1 MNYTK
6 NTVDEIISNVE
17 TQDADLKTAFLAGV
31 TKCLGSLQLFKAN
44 KYALEYE
51 FKTEELCMEV
61 YGLLKEVFDVELEL
75 GFKTTEPRIYTI
87 NVSGEF
93 ANSILKTMGLT
104 HYENGELI
112 IEDNTKYVENISN
125 LEKAKSYIQGVFVS
139 NGSVY
144 FPEGVDDNA
153 GYHVELVFSE
163 DYYAKAIQGMLQKCG
178 ISLSYLDRESSY
190 SIYGKSYQ
198 VVSDMLAFVRA
209 SNAVLD
215 LSDINVNRE
224 VNNNLN
230 RENNFQMANL
240 DKTIT
245 ASSKHIYAIELL
257 DKNIGIDNLD
267 EKMAKVCHARLEN
280 HDASLSELA
289 SIVGLTKSSLNRVLE
304 KILKKSKEFE

>member
-75 GFKTTEPRIYTI
+75 GFKITEPRIYTI

-112 IEDNTKYVENISN
+112 IEDNTK
-125 LEKAKSYIQGVFVS
+125 
-139 NGSVY
+139 
-144 FPEGVDDNA
+144 
-153 GYHVELVFSE
+153 
-163 DYYAKAIQGMLQKCG
+163 
-178 ISLSYLDRESSY
+178 
-190 SIYGKSYQ
+190 
-198 VVSDMLAFVRA
+198 
-209 SNAVLD
+209 
-215 LSDINVNRE
+215 
-224 VNNNLN
+224 
-230 RENNFQMANL
+230 
-240 DKTIT
+240 
-245 ASSKHIYAIELL
+245 
-257 DKNIGIDNLD
+257 
-267 EKMAKVCHARLEN
+267 
-280 HDASLSELA
+280 
-289 SIVGLTKSSLNRVLE
+289 
-304 KILKKSKEFE
+304 